1 MASLTNSVSLPKLT
15 KAVNYDNW
23 SLKMKALLGSQ
34 ENWEVVED
42 GFDEPAN
49 TTGWSNA
56 QLKVLK
62 DARVKDKAALYILYQ
77 AVDES
82 GFEKIASAKSSKE
95 AWDILEKAY
104 KGDDRVKQV
113 RLQTLRGEL
122 KSMKMKETEGVAEY
136 ITRVETVA
144 NKLSRNG
151 ETLPASRVEEKIL
164 RSLTD
169 DLENVVCAI
178 EESKDLSMLTVEEL
192 AGSLEAHEQR
202 KKKKK
207 VEPLNQLLQTKML
220 IKDEKAQ
227 NTQGKCFN
235 CGKSGHFAKD
245 CRSESRKEETINLTK
260 DVEEEATLL
269 MMACSSGAEHKQVV
283 NSARRPSSMK
293 NSTKRLS
300 IVDNSTRQSSS
311 VDRSARQPSRL
322 HRLVRHVDSPNRVV
336 ERVDTPNNMVEHE
349 TNSVNLMERLQ
360 SSDKLVEQVDY
371 SDSSVEHV
379 KSLSSSEFEEEKLLI
394 QRLEIAKGDLQQS
407 FEKEVRDNLILQA
420 SLERRKQ
427 ALQKRHLE
435 FEEDVSSLQEQL
447 QIEKD
452 LRTALE
458 VQDEKWR
465 LEMDE
470 EIEEIEHN
478 NTRVWYD
485 LSKGNRPIDKNSV
498 NDKSATKKKNP
509 MSNKSVKE
517 KNKFA
522 SKDAKT
528 ERAEKKLVT
537 GRAKYKSTIDKV
549 KGKSVM
555 KKAKN
560 LTIHER
566 DKHNVRRVIAHWK
579 P

>member
-1 MASLTNSVSLPKLT
+1 
-15 KAVNYDNW
+15 
-23 SLKMKALLGSQ
+23 
-34 ENWEVVED
+34 
-42 GFDEPAN
+42 
-49 TTGWSNA
+49 
-56 QLKVLK
+56 VLK

-113 RLQTLRGEL
+113 RLQTLRGDLE
-122 KSMKMKETEGVAEY
+122 SMRMEETEGVAEY

-144 NKLSRNG
+144 NQLSRNG
-151 ETLPASRVEEKIL
+151 ETLPASRVVEKIL
-164 RSLTD
+164 RSLTNNF
-169 DLENVVCAI
+169 ENVVCAI

-192 AGSLEAHEQR
+192 AGSLEAYEQR

-207 VEPLNQLLQTKML
+207 WEPLDQLLQTKMS
-220 IKDEKAQ
+220 IKDDKAQ
-227 NTQGKCFN
+227 NTQGR
-235 CGKSGHFAKD
+235 GRYREGIRSGPGG
-245 CRSESRKEETINLTK
+245 RSRGQEE
-260 DVEEEATLL
+260 
-269 MMACSSGAEHKQVV
+269 
-283 NSARRPSSMK
+283 
-293 NSTKRLS
+293 
-300 IVDNSTRQSSS
+300 
-311 VDRSARQPSRL
+311 
-322 HRLVRHVDSPNRVV
+322 
-336 ERVDTPNNMVEHE
+336 
-349 TNSVNLMERLQ
+349 
-360 SSDKLVEQVDY
+360 
-371 SDSSVEHV
+371 
-379 KSLSSSEFEEEKLLI
+379 
-394 QRLEIAKGDLQQS
+394 
-407 FEKEVRDNLILQA
+407 
-420 SLERRKQ
+420 KQ

-435 FEEDVSSLQEQL
+435 FEEDASSLQELL
-447 QIEKD
+447 QIKKD

-485 LSKGNRPIDKNSV
+485 LSKGSQPIDKNSV
-498 NDKSATKKKNP
+498 NDKSATKTKNP

-528 ERAEKKLVT
+528 ERADNKLAI
-537 GRAKYKSTIDKV
+537 RKAKYKSTIDKV
-549 KGKSVM
+549 EGKSIM

-566 DKHNVRRVIAHWK
+566 DKHNVRRVIASWK

>member
-1 MASLTNSVSLPKLT
+1 
-15 KAVNYDNW
+15 
-23 SLKMKALLGSQ
+23 MKALLGSQ

-82 GFEKIASAKSSKE
+82 GFEKIANAKSSKE

-122 KSMKMKETEGVAEY
+122 ESMKMKETEGVAEY

-144 NKLSRNG
+144 NQLSRNG
-151 ETLPASRVEEKIL
+151 EMLPASRVVEKIL

-169 DLENVVCAI
+169 DFENVVCTI

-192 AGSLEAHEQR
+192 ARSLEAHEQR

-207 VEPLNQLLQTKML
+207 VEPLTQLLQTKMS
-220 IKDEKAQ
+220 IKDDKAQ
-227 NTQGKCFN
+227 NTQGSGRYRGGIRSGPGGRSRGQEEKEQSGQQNWHGRGRGPWRGGQSSNSNVECFKCGKYGHYAKDCYSGKCFN
-235 CGKSGHFAKD
+235 CGKYGHFAKD
-245 CRSESRKEETINLTK
+245 CRSESRKEDTINLTK

-269 MMACSSGAEHKQVV
+269 MMARISGVENKQVV
-283 NSARRPSSMK
+283 NSARRPSSME
-293 NSTKRLS
+293 NSARRLS

-322 HRLVRHVDSPNRVV
+322 HRLVRHVDSPDRVV
-336 ERVDTPNNMVEHE
+336 ERVDTPDNMVEHE
-349 TNSVNLMERLQ
+349 ANSVNLVERLH

-371 SDSSVEHV
+371 SDSSMEHV
-379 KSLSSSEFEEEKLLI
+379 KSLNISEFEEEKLLI

-407 FEKEVRDNLILQA
+407 IEKEVRDNLILQE
-420 SLERRKQ
+420 SVERRKQ

-435 FEEDVSSLQEQL
+435 FEEDVSSLQEHL
-447 QIEKD
+447 RVEKD
-452 LRTALE
+452 LRAALE

-470 EIEEIEHN
+470 EIEHMG
-478 NTRVWYD
+478 V
-485 LSKGNRPIDKNSV
+485 V
-498 NDKSATKKKNP
+498 
-509 MSNKSVKE
+509 
-517 KNKFA
+517 
-522 SKDAKT
+522 
-528 ERAEKKLVT
+528 
-537 GRAKYKSTIDKV
+537 
-549 KGKSVM
+549 
-555 KKAKN
+555 
-560 LTIHER
+560 
-566 DKHNVRRVIAHWK
+566 
-579 P
+579 

>member
-1 MASLTNSVSLPKLT
+1 
-15 KAVNYDNW
+15 
-23 SLKMKALLGSQ
+23 
-34 ENWEVVED
+34 
-42 GFDEPAN
+42 
-49 TTGWSNA
+49 
-56 QLKVLK
+56 
-62 DARVKDKAALYILYQ
+62 
-77 AVDES
+77 
-82 GFEKIASAKSSKE
+82 
-95 AWDILEKAY
+95 
-104 KGDDRVKQV
+104 
-113 RLQTLRGEL
+113 
-122 KSMKMKETEGVAEY
+122 
-136 ITRVETVA
+136 
-144 NKLSRNG
+144 
-151 ETLPASRVEEKIL
+151 
-164 RSLTD
+164 
-169 DLENVVCAI
+169 
-178 EESKDLSMLTVEEL
+178 
-192 AGSLEAHEQR
+192 
-202 KKKKK
+202 
-207 VEPLNQLLQTKML
+207 
-220 IKDEKAQ
+220 
-227 NTQGKCFN
+227 
-235 CGKSGHFAKD
+235 
-245 CRSESRKEETINLTK
+245 
-260 DVEEEATLL
+260 
-269 MMACSSGAEHKQVV
+269 
-283 NSARRPSSMK
+283 
-293 NSTKRLS
+293 
-300 IVDNSTRQSSS
+300 
-311 VDRSARQPSRL
+311 
-322 HRLVRHVDSPNRVV
+322 
-336 ERVDTPNNMVEHE
+336 
-349 TNSVNLMERLQ
+349 
-360 SSDKLVEQVDY
+360 VEQVDY